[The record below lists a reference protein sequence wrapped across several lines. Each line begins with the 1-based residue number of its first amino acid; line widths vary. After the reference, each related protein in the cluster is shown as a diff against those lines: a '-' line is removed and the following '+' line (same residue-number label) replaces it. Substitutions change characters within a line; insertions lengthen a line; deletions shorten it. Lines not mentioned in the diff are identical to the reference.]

1 MLDFD
6 GGGAFTSFELIFRLG
21 FFGVFGYA
29 RVSLYFGR
37 KIGRGW
43 NGRMELFLCI
53 GNFWQIVMVRIVL
66 LYMLYLVWILD
77 FDEKTISRNLSLEL
91 FAER

>member
-1 MLDFD
+1 
-6 GGGAFTSFELIFRLG
+6 
-21 FFGVFGYA
+21 
-29 RVSLYFGR
+29 
-37 KIGRGW
+37 
-43 NGRMELFLCI
+43 MELFLCI